1 MLRSGIALI
10 ALLALLPLPA
20 QAQENK
26 DVVMPLRVAIPLQAL
41 GIYRV
46 ESMWRVSNGKV
57 VSTPV
62 EPFDYLVFSDG
73 SRIGLARVEA
83 PLERI
88 YYPVYQSG
96 TRIILTDEKSQVRT
110 VEGMLASSTEGG
122 SLRQVLLTP
131 QKLRITRMPPN
142 SEDIVILEARK
153 IADEPTIVETTDDP

>member
-1 MLRSGIALI
+1 VTHYSIALI
-10 ALLALLPLPA
+10 VLLALLPLPA
-20 QAQENK
+20 RPQQEE
-26 DVVMPLRVAIPLQAL
+26 DRVMPLRVAIPLQAL
-41 GIYRV
+41 GVYRV
-46 ESMWRVSNGKV
+46 ESMWRVSNGKI
-57 VSTPV
+57 VSAPV

-88 YYPVYQSG
+88 YYPVYQAG
-96 TRIILTDEKSQVRT
+96 TRIILTDEKNQVRT

-153 IADEPTIVETTDDP
+153 IADEPTPIETDETP

>member
-1 MLRSGIALI
+1 MSHLYLSLI
-10 ALLALLPLPA
+10 ALLALPA
-20 QAQENK
+20 LGQSQEQK
-26 DVVMPLRVAIPLQAL
+26 SPVMPLRVAIPLQAL

-46 ESMWRVSNGKV
+46 ESMSRVINGEI
-57 VSTPV
+57 VSAPV
-62 EPFDYLVFSDG
+62 KPFDYLVFSDG
-73 SRIGLARVEA
+73 SRIGLARVEE

-96 TRIILTDEKSQVRT
+96 TRIIHSAGNGQVRT

-122 SLRQVLLTP
+122 SLRQILLTP

-153 IADEPTIVETTDDP
+153 IADEPRSIETDETP

>member
-1 MLRSGIALI
+1 VLRSGIALI